1 MHLSI
6 VFLKIYAKKFVLSHM
21 HKKWYLWDTYFSN
34 NPKTINHKRRN
45 KMAQIT
51 SKELG
56 GISDLLA
63 MEKNLIAKYKE
74 DAEKTTDSA
83 LKNSYEQIA
92 MQHQRHYD
100 ELFANLK

>member
-1 MHLSI
+1 MQF
-6 VFLKIYAKKFVLSHM
+6 FLF
-21 HKKWYLWDTYFSN
+21 YLICIKNGICGILILAIT
-34 NPKTINHKRRN
+34 PKTINHKRRN

-92 MQHQRHYD
+92 MQHQKHYD

>member
-1 MHLSI
+1 MQI
-6 VFLKIYAKKFVLSHM
+6 FLF
-21 HKKWYLWDTYFSN
+21 YLICIKN
-34 NPKTINHKRRN
+34 GICGILILAIPPKPLTIKRRN

-92 MQHQRHYD
+92 MQHQKHYD